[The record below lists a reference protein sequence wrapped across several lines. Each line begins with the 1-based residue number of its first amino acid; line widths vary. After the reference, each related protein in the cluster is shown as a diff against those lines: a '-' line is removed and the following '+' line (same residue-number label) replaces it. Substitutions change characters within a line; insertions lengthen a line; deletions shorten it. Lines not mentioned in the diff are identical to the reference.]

1 MMTAWSACCLRRT
14 ASWMLALPASR
25 LNPLSI
31 SIEVNSMSES
41 ELIIIFLKLVG
52 PIIFHFMIGPSEI
65 TLLFNQIV

>member
-1 MMTAWSACCLRRT
+1 
-14 ASWMLALPASR
+14 MLALPASR